1 MRKYLL
7 IHIAVFILFPLLSDC
22 QENWKK
28 VRYEITGGYGAANV
42 FSDLGGA
49 NRDGSHLTPLDLD
62 IVTTRSAFFLGAR
75 SKIIDQHFSIRLNLI
90 YGRVGGSDA
99 LTSHPP
105 RSNRGLSFSS
115 SIFETSLQL
124 EYFPVID
131 KDQPLY
137 IIPHYQG
144 IKGIVINLYLFL
156 GVGGFYF
163 NTKSTNGGLSSYQL
177 AVPVGLG
184 YNYRITPRISAGI
197 EGGMRYTSTDYIDNY
212 YKDVNSKARDAYMF
226 IILNVSYKLIT
237 KPGKSKL

>member
-7 IHIAVFILFPLLSDC
+7 IHIAVFVLFPIFSDC
-22 QENWKK
+22 QNWKK

-49 NRDGSHLTPLDLD
+49 NRDGSHLTPRDLE

-90 YGRVGGSDA
+90 YARVNGSDA

-105 RSNRGLSFSS
+105 RHNRNLSFSS

-131 KDQPLY
+131 EDQSLY
-137 IIPHYQG
+137 IIPHYSG
-144 IKGIVINLYLFL
+144 IEGIVINLYLFL
-156 GVGGFYF
+156 GIGGFYF
-163 NTKSTNGGLSSYQL
+163 NTIATNGGYSSYQL

-197 EGGMRYTSTDYIDNY
+197 EGGMRYTSTDYIDNH
-212 YKDVNSKARDAYMF
+212 KDINSKARDAYMF
-226 IILNVSYKLIT
+226 IFLNVSYKLIT